1 MAAALVAI
9 ADYGSGNR
17 RSVQTALE
25 RVGAEAVVTRDP
37 ELLAQAAGLVIP
49 GVGAFPAAMEAL
61 QRHGLADV
69 IIDFAEGGRPVLGA
83 CLGMQLLFDESE
95 EQGGAQGLGLLPGV
109 VRRVDCGGLK
119 LPHIGWCEVTWEG
132 ASPISHGLPDPAFF
146 YHVHSYAPVPADGD
160 EVLGRSNYG
169 GSFVSVAG
177 RDNVFGVQFHPEKSS
192 RNGLAMLAN
201 FVSLCRGAAG

>member
-1 MAAALVAI
+1 MDAPLVAI

-25 RVGAEAVVTRDP
+25 HVGAEAAVSRDAG
-37 ELLAQAAGLVIP
+37 LLARAQGLVIP

-61 QRHGLADV
+61 RRHGLTDA
-69 IIDFAEGGRPVLGA
+69 ILEFAASGRPVLGA

-95 EQGGAQGLGLLPGV
+95 EQGGAEGLGLLPGV
-109 VRRVDCGGLK
+109 VRRLECGPLK
-119 LPHIGWCEVTWEG
+119 LPHIGWCEVAWEG
-132 ASPISHGLPDPAFF
+132 SSPISEGLPDPAFF
-146 YHVHSYAPVPADGD
+146 YHVHSYAPVVADED
-160 EVLGRSNYG
+160 EVLGRSDYG

-201 FVSLCRGAAG
+201 FVSLCRSTAG

>member
-1 MAAALVAI
+1 MDAPLVAI

-25 RVGAEAVVTRDP
+25 HVG
-37 ELLAQAAGLVIP
+37 AQAAVSRDAALLARAQGLVIP

-61 QRHGLADV
+61 RRHGLTDA
-69 IIDFAEGGRPVLGA
+69 ILEFAASGRPVLGA

-95 EQGGAQGLGLLPGV
+95 EQGGAEGLGLLPGV
-109 VRRVDCGGLK
+109 VRRLECGPLK
-119 LPHIGWCEVTWEG
+119 LPHIGWCEVAWEG
-132 ASPISHGLPDPAFF
+132 SSPISEGLPDPAFF
-146 YHVHSYAPVPADGD
+146 YHVHSYAPVATDED
-160 EVLGRSNYG
+160 EVLGRSDYG

-177 RDNVFGVQFHPEKSS
+177 RDNVFGVQFLPEKSS

-201 FVSLCRGAAG
+201 FVALCRGAAR

>member
-1 MAAALVAI
+1 MAAPLVAI

-25 RVGAEAVVTRDP
+25 HVGAEAQVTRDP
-37 ELLAQAAGLVIP
+37 EVLAGAHGLVIP

-61 QRHGLADV
+61 ERHGLPGEITA
-69 IIDFAEGGRPVLGA
+69 FAASGRPVLGA

-95 EQGGAQGLGLLPGV
+95 EQGGADGLGLLPGT
-109 VRRVDCGGLK
+109 VRRLECGSLK
-119 LPHIGWCEVTWEG
+119 LPHIGWCEVAWTRP
-132 ASPISHGLPDPAFF
+132 SPLTEGLPDPAFL
-146 YHVHSYAPVPADGD
+146 YHVHSYAPVAADED
-160 EVLGRSNYG
+160 EVLGLSDYG

-201 FVSLCRGAAG
+201 FVSLCRGDAG